1 MATKLES
8 KRVFFEMHYKIAKGV
23 RKTRNLLW
31 NAQEEFY
38 CRVMVLIIA
47 RISVRK
53 ERGETVF
60 LQATVS
66 AIFRRWCYKA
76 HLHAYTVAFLSLIA
90 WVEEMETWT
99 TFTCSTNLHAKRHK
113 GFQAMCCT
121 RALEMPTQRHCC
133 LFQLWMGIYM
143 L

>member
-23 RKTRNLLW
+23 RKTRNLW
-31 NAQEEFY
+31 NAPEEFY

-47 RISVRK
+47 RILVRK

-76 HLHAYTVAFLSLIA
+76 HLHAYTAF
-90 WVEEMETWT
+90 
-99 TFTCSTNLHAKRHK
+99 F
-113 GFQAMCCT
+113 
-121 RALEMPTQRHCC
+121 P
-133 LFQLWMGIYM
+133 
-143 L
+143 